1 MTGRK
6 LRRSLCCT
14 KKRNQ
19 QRSSHVPCEGT
30 KNCANASAA
39 HRRGWQLCVNVV
51 SGEAVQRSGETAE
64 LLEPVWFCY
73 SGAVSEKQTTV
84 PPPRADDAVHLVL
97 ASFALYSTAL
107 YLLYLHFAAAT
118 YWCRVGMCMVCTR
131 DVHKHGTDPIVR
143 MHPTP
148 ETPATDGRPVVQ

>member
-1 MTGRK
+1 MAAVCE
-6 LRRSLCCT
+6 RS
-14 KKRNQ
+14 Q
-19 QRSSHVPCEGT
+19 
-30 KNCANASAA
+30 
-39 HRRGWQLCVNVV
+39 RRGGAAQRRNGGTFGTGLVLLLC
-51 SGEAVQRSGETAE
+51 
-64 LLEPVWFCY
+64 
-73 SGAVSEKQTTV
+73 GAVSEKQTTV